1 VPSVIID
8 LEVKVLR
15 GVGRNDPSELQGD
28 NRESVAERSGRET
41 CGATNR
47 NRIRGLDQ
55 GERAPDRDALVT
67 KEPPR

>member
-1 VPSVIID
+1 VIID

-15 GVGRNDPSELQGD
+15 GVGRNDRVNCKATIVRASLKDAG
-28 NRESVAERSGRET
+28 SET